1 MNRYQLLKENN
12 ELVFQFVKNGI
23 MSYQVLRDIQIF
35 ERYNELDEIKSNQL
49 KYMVL
54 GEEFELSD
62 KRIEQ
67 IICVMNK

>member
-1 MNRYQLLKENN
+1 MNRYQLLKEND

-49 KYMVL
+49 KYLLL

-67 IICVMNK
+67 IIYQMQK